1 MNHFRLISVLLIIS
15 IFVLIE
21 ILGEASD
28 SVLLEAR
35 SNNTGEELDLE
46 YIELGENKSFPFIE
60 SYDGTEVTNLNNWL
74 FLNHD
79 IFGTRA
85 SNQSIINKQNV
96 NTLELKWRLLNNF
109 EFQGPPI
116 LVNDAG
122 YVQDYGGNVIAF
134 NGSIGKII
142 WKSNVGGG
150 PTMGL
155 AFDRGL
161 IFASTATNATVV
173 ALN

>member
-1 MNHFRLISVLLIIS
+1 MNHFGLIAVLLIIS

-35 SNNTGEELDLE
+35 SNNTGEELNLE
-46 YIELGENKSFPFIE
+46 SIAIGENKSFPFIE

-96 NTLELKWRLLNNF
+96 NTLELMATSKLL
-109 EFQGPPI
+109 
-116 LVNDAG
+116 
-122 YVQDYGGNVIAF
+122 
-134 NGSIGKII
+134 
-142 WKSNVGGG
+142 
-150 PTMGL
+150 
-155 AFDRGL
+155 
-161 IFASTATNATVV
+161 
-173 ALN
+173 